1 MPEPPCRLHIPAGAR
16 EKLLQKA
23 RGLAYDRKK
32 DVRWNETTNREGES
46 AVIRIA
52 LVEDDLQYRN
62 QLRDYIGQYAA
73 ASGQEIEVTH
83 L

>member
-1 MPEPPCRLHIPAGAR
+1 M
-16 EKLLQKA
+16 
-23 RGLAYDRKK
+23 
-32 DVRWNETTNREGES
+32 
-46 AVIRIA
+46 IRIA

-73 ASGQEIEVTH
+73 ASGQEIEVTQ